1 MNLILFGPPGAGK
14 GTQAEILINKY
25 NIVQI
30 STGDMLREEVKLG
43 TELGNTAKSIM
54 DKGDLVSDEIIISM
68 IEKRIIKP
76 DCKNGFI
83 LDGFPRTL
91 KQAIDLDNILNKL
104 DIHIDKVIEINVD
117 EDFLLKRI
125 TKRALESKITRDDDN
140 SEILKNRITVY
151 KKDTLPVLEY
161 FKNLNKLYTIDG
173 MQNIEDVSKDIQK
186 ALESKITRDDDNS
199 EILKNRIVIYKKDT
213 LPVLEYYK
221 NLNKLHSIDGM
232 QNIEDVSKDIQKVL
246 TWL

>member
-14 GTQAEILINKY
+14 GTQAEVLINKY
-25 NIVQI
+25 KIVQI
-30 STGDMLREEVKLG
+30 STGDMLREEVKLE
-43 TELGNTAKSIM
+43 TELGKAAKSIM

-91 KQAIDLDNILNKL
+91 QQAIDLDNILDKL
-104 DIHIDKVIEINVD
+104 EINLDKVVEINVD
-117 EDFLLKRI
+117 EDILLKRI
-125 TKRALESKITRDDDN
+125 TKRALESKI
-140 SEILKNRITVY
+140 S
-151 KKDTLPVLEY
+151 
-161 FKNLNKLYTIDG
+161 
-173 MQNIEDVSKDIQK
+173 
-186 ALESKITRDDDNS
+186 RDDDNS
-199 EILKNRIVIYKKDT
+199 EILKNRIVVYKKDT

-232 QNIEDVSKDIQKVL
+232 QNVEDVSKDIQKIL
-246 TWL
+246 T

>member
-43 TELGNTAKSIM
+43 TELGKAAKSIM

-68 IEKRIIKP
+68 IEKRIINP

-91 KQAIDLDNILNKL
+91 QQAIDLDNILDKL
-104 DIHIDKVIEINVD
+104 NICIDKVIEINVE
-117 EDFLLKRI
+117 EDVLLQRI
-125 TKRALESKITRDDDN
+125 TKRASESKITR
-140 SEILKNRITVY
+140 
-151 KKDTLPVLEY
+151 
-161 FKNLNKLYTIDG
+161 G
-173 MQNIEDVSKDIQK
+173 
-186 ALESKITRDDDNS
+186 DDNS
-199 EILKNRIVIYKKDT
+199 EILKNRIVVYKKET
-213 LPVLEYYK
+213 LPVLKYYK
-221 NLNKLHSIDGM
+221 NLNKLQSIDGM
-232 QNIEDVSKDIQKVL
+232 QNVEDVSKDIQKIL

>member
-43 TELGNTAKSIM
+43 TELGKTAKSIM
-54 DKGDLVSDEIIISM
+54 DTGDLVSDEIIISM
-68 IEKRIIKP
+68 IEKRILKP

-104 DIHIDKVIEINVD
+104 DIHIDKVIEINVN
-117 EDFLLKRI
+117 ESILLKRI
-125 TKRALESKITRDDDN
+125 MKRVSESK
-140 SEILKNRITVY
+140 K
-151 KKDTLPVLEY
+151 
-161 FKNLNKLYTIDG
+161 
-173 MQNIEDVSKDIQK
+173 
-186 ALESKITRDDDNS
+186 TRDDDNS
-199 EILKNRIVIYKKDT
+199 EILKNRIVVYKKDT

-221 NLNKLHSIDGM
+221 NLNKLYSVDGM
-232 QNIEDVSKDIQKVL
+232 QNVEGVSKDIQNIL

>member
-25 NIVQI
+25 NIIQI
-30 STGDMLREEVKLG
+30 STGDMLREEVKFE
-43 TELGNTAKSIM
+43 TELGKAAKSIM
-54 DKGDLVSDEIIISM
+54 EKGNLVSDEIIISM

-91 KQAIDLDNILNKL
+91 QQAIDLDNILDKL
-104 DIHIDKVIEINVD
+104 DINIDRVIEINVD
-117 EDFLLKRI
+117 EDILLKRI
-125 TKRALESKITRDDDN
+125 TKR
-140 SEILKNRITVY
+140 
-151 KKDTLPVLEY
+151 
-161 FKNLNKLYTIDG
+161 
-173 MQNIEDVSKDIQK
+173 

-213 LPVLEYYK
+213 LPVLKYYK

-232 QNIEDVSKDIQKVL
+232 QNVEEVSKDIQKIL
-246 TWL
+246 T

>member
-43 TELGNTAKSIM
+43 TELGKAAKSIM
-54 DKGDLVSDEIIISM
+54 DKGNLVSDEIIISM

-91 KQAIDLDNILNKL
+91 QQAIDLDNILNKL
-104 DIHIDKVIEINVD
+104 NIHIDKVIEINV
-117 EDFLLKRI
+117 EENVLLKRI

-140 SEILKNRITVY
+140 SEILKNRIIVY
-151 KKDTLPVLEY
+151 KKDTLPVL
-161 FKNLNKLYTIDG
+161 K
-173 MQNIEDVSKDIQK
+173 
-186 ALESKITRDDDNS
+186 
-199 EILKNRIVIYKKDT
+199 
-213 LPVLEYYK
+213 YYK
-221 NLNKLHSIDGM
+221 NLNKLYSIDGM
-232 QNIEDVSKDIQKVL
+232 QSVERVSKDIQKIL